1 MVCATRMHWGSSQGR
16 NEVPE
21 LISAA
26 ACQISDAR
34 QENEKLEKRW

>member
-21 LISAA
+21 LISPAA
-26 ACQISDAR
+26 RQISDAW